1 MTLPWSGEARG
12 AYISEK
18 TVILFILTLGSA
30 GTNLSILAYLALSL
44 WTDGADIPFDA
55 LYTRLSP
62 SQRGV
67 VVIALT
73 FPSYYMLS
81 GRNLIPYRL
90 FLPPSLSNFSLGV
103 CLLISLSFSIPLP
116 LHSKKRLIILQ
127 CQIQSESCWELEL
140 LCGVIPTGD
149 QTSRENN
156 TQGVSAVLKVHMCA
170 GSFTG
175 HVLHEW
181 DYERW
186 LRVWEFVAT
195 SVDIC
200 LRHYTQRR
208 LGGKKKIKNTEF
220 GHKET
225 KQAFDW

>member
-90 FLPPSLSNFSLGV
+90 FLPLSLSLSLSLTSPLVSVSSYLSPSPSL
-103 CLLISLSFSIPLP
+103 CHSIR
-116 LHSKKRLIILQ
+116 KK
-127 CQIQSESCWELEL
+127 
-140 LCGVIPTGD
+140 G
-149 QTSRENN
+149 
-156 TQGVSAVLKVHMCA
+156 
-170 GSFTG
+170 
-175 HVLHEW
+175 
-181 DYERW
+181 
-186 LRVWEFVAT
+186 
-195 SVDIC
+195 
-200 LRHYTQRR
+200 
-208 LGGKKKIKNTEF
+208 
-220 GHKET
+220 
-225 KQAFDW
+225 

>member
-12 AYISEK
+12 AYISEN

-81 GRNLIPYRL
+81 GRNLIPYQL
-90 FLPPSLSNFSLGV
+90 FLPLSLTSPLVSVSSYLSPSPSLCHSIRKKKADNTSMSNPVRKLLGTWAALWCYTIRDPTSLV
-103 CLLISLSFSIPLP
+103 
-116 LHSKKRLIILQ
+116 
-127 CQIQSESCWELEL
+127 
-140 LCGVIPTGD
+140 
-149 QTSRENN
+149 NN
-156 TQGVSAVLKVHMCA
+156 TQGVSAVFKVHMCA

-175 HVLHEW
+175 HVFHQWDHERCVRVCCDKCRHLPASLHTKTPWGE
-181 DYERW
+181 
-186 LRVWEFVAT
+186 
-195 SVDIC
+195 
-200 LRHYTQRR
+200 
-208 LGGKKKIKNTEF
+208 KKKNTEF

>member
-12 AYISEK
+12 AYISEN

-81 GRNLIPYRL
+81 GRNLIPYQF
-90 FLPPSLSNFSLGV
+90 FL
-103 CLLISLSFSIPLP
+103 PLP
-116 LHSKKRLIILQ
+116 LSLTSPLVSVSSYLSPSPSLCHSIRKKRLIILQ

-140 LCGVIPTGD
+140 LCGVTPTG
-149 QTSRENN
+149 T
-156 TQGVSAVLKVHMCA
+156 
-170 GSFTG
+170 
-175 HVLHEW
+175 
-181 DYERW
+181 
-186 LRVWEFVAT
+186 
-195 SVDIC
+195 
-200 LRHYTQRR
+200 RHP
-208 LGGKKKIKNTEF
+208 
-220 GHKET
+220 
-225 KQAFDW
+225 W

>member
-1 MTLPWSGEARG
+1 MRCIHGCLRARG
-12 AYISEK
+12 EW
-18 TVILFILTLGSA
+18 
-30 GTNLSILAYLALSL
+30 LSL
-44 WTDGADIPFDA
+44 RSPFPVITCSVVEIWF
-55 LYTRLSP
+55 LTGSFSP
-62 SQRGV
+62 S
-67 VVIALT
+67 
-73 FPSYYMLS
+73 LS
-81 GRNLIPYRL
+81 LSL
-90 FLPPSLSNFSLGV
+90 SLSNFSLGV

>member
-12 AYISEK
+12 AYISEN

-81 GRNLIPYRL
+81 GRNLIPYQL
-90 FLPPSLSNFSLGV
+90 FLPLFLSPSNFSLGV
-103 CLLISLSFSIPLP
+103 CLLISLSFSFPLP

-140 LCGVIPTGD
+140 LCGVTPTG
-149 QTSRENN
+149 T
-156 TQGVSAVLKVHMCA
+156 
-170 GSFTG
+170 
-175 HVLHEW
+175 
-181 DYERW
+181 
-186 LRVWEFVAT
+186 
-195 SVDIC
+195 
-200 LRHYTQRR
+200 RHPWWIT
-208 LGGKKKIKNTEF
+208 
-220 GHKET
+220 HKE
-225 KQAFDW
+225 

>member
-12 AYISEK
+12 AYISEN

-81 GRNLIPYRL
+81 GRNLIPYQL
-90 FLPPSLSNFSLGV
+90 FLPLFLSPSNFSLGV
-103 CLLISLSFSIPLP
+103 CLLISLSFSFPLP
-116 LHSKKRLIILQ
+116 LHSKKK
-127 CQIQSESCWELEL
+127 
-140 LCGVIPTGD
+140 G
-149 QTSRENN
+149 
-156 TQGVSAVLKVHMCA
+156 
-170 GSFTG
+170 
-175 HVLHEW
+175 
-181 DYERW
+181 
-186 LRVWEFVAT
+186 
-195 SVDIC
+195 
-200 LRHYTQRR
+200 
-208 LGGKKKIKNTEF
+208 
-220 GHKET
+220 
-225 KQAFDW
+225 